1 MFDLAQRLE
10 LHYSQTER
18 LREKT
23 KLTFS
28 YIPIIYDINI
38 VACWKQILKI

>member
-1 MFDLAQRLE
+1 MFDLA
-10 LHYSQTER
+10 HYSRTER
-18 LREKT
+18 VREKT

-38 VACWKQILKI
+38 VAC